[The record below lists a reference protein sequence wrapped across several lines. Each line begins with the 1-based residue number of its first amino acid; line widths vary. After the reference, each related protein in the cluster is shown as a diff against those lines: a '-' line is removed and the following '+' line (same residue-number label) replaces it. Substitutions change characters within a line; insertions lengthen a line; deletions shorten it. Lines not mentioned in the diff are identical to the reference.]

1 MALTSF
7 TPQQGFPDFTSLV
20 YENRTVTSY
29 ADTATVTAAELLG
42 GVLIDTKNGAV
53 TLTLPTATLLN
64 AAVPAAAV
72 GKSFVFYV
80 RNTGNNTTTVAVG
93 TGGTSVT
100 GNTLT
105 VATVSTR
112 IFMVRITGVL
122 KGDDPSSSNSYDLY
136 SLGVSAH

>member
-20 YENRTVTSY
+20 YETRTPATY
-29 ADTATVTAAELLG
+29 ADTGTVTAADLLG
-42 GVLIDTKNGAV
+42 GLLLATKNGTA

-64 AAVPAAAV
+64 AAVPGAAV
-72 GKSFVFYV
+72 GKSFIFYV
-80 RNTGNNTTTVAVG
+80 RNTGNNTYTMAAG

-105 VATVSTR
+105 IATVSTR
-112 IFMVRITGVL
+112 FFLVRITGVL

-136 SLGVSAH
+136 SLGVSLH

>member
-1 MALTSF
+1 MAFTDF
-7 TPQQGFPDFTSLV
+7 TPNQGFASFSTLV
-20 YENRTVTSY
+20 YPTFTATSY
-29 ADTATVTAAELLG
+29 PDSATVTAAELAG
-42 GVLIDTKNGAV
+42 GLLIETKAGAA
-53 TLTLPTATLLN
+53 TLTLPTATLLF
-64 AAVPAAAV
+64 ATVPGAAV
-72 GKSFVFYV
+72 GKSFIFFV

-112 IFMVRITGVL
+112 IFLLRVTGVTN
-122 KGDDPSSSNSYDLY
+122 GSNPSSSNTYDLY